1 VNQSSKGE
9 MDETDS
15 EFFDEIYSSSSD
27 ESSSDEEDQLP
38 TSTNIERDRGRDE
51 GIDHPRR
58 VGQNGNRCPAILF

>member
-1 VNQSSKGE
+1 

-38 TSTNIERDRGRDE
+38 TSTNIERGRGRDD
-51 GIDHPRR
+51 GIDHPRQ
-58 VGQNGNRCPAILF
+58 VGWNGNRCPAILF